1 MISSLFIAR
10 PRFAVVISLVITIA
24 GLIALGG
31 LPVAQFPEILPP
43 QVRVNAFFPGADAE
57 VVEQTV
63 AQPIEQQ
70 VIGVDDMIY
79 MESKSG
85 ADGSYALTIT
95 FAVGT
100 DADIATVNVQNRVS
114 AAEAQVP
121 PEVRAIGV
129 TTRKSSN
136 ALLQLIAIYDENR
149 EFDDIFIS
157 NFATINLVD
166 PISRIEG
173 VGDVLVLGAR
183 DYSMRVNLDVD
194 RMTSLGITPSDVV
207 GALRA
212 QNVQAAIGRVGAQP
226 MADDPELQL
235 NLLTQGRLSDPEEF
249 ADIVIR
255 ALPDGSFVRVGDVA
269 EVVLGARNSDVIGT
283 FNDQP
288 GVLLGIYQA
297 PGANALAI
305 AEAVSDTLERLKPRF
320 PGGLTYDVTYDLT
333 MFIEASID
341 ELRITLVQAFV
352 LVMIVVFI
360 FLGSWRATLVPL
372 AAVPVSLIG
381 AFALLLAFGFTLNT
395 ITLLALVLALGTV
408 VDDAI
413 VVVENVDRTLQ
424 ENPHLTPAQATEK
437 AMREITGP
445 VIATT
450 LVLLSVF
457 VPVAF
462 IPGITG
468 QMFQQFAVTVSV
480 AVVISSINALT
491 LSPALCAILLRAQTG
506 PRKGVMA
513 WISDRI
519 DATRDGYVK
528 AAGFMAR
535 KAVLGLGLLVAALA
549 ASGWLF
555 TAVPTGFLPDEDQ
568 GLFLVEIRL
577 PAGASVNRTDEAR
590 RAFVET
596 LRTLPGAENV
606 LSASGFSILDSQV
619 SSNSA
624 FAAVSLAPF
633 EDRTDPALSAF
644 AAIAETMRRGS
655 VFRDAQIF
663 AFNLPPILGLG
674 TGSGFEFMLN
684 DLEGRD
690 PADLAEVG
698 RGLMFAAAGDPRLG
712 PTFTTFNADT
722 PQLFIEIDRERLQ
735 TLGVTVTELF
745 QVLQGTFGAIYVNDF
760 NLFGRSWQVNVQA
773 RESDRRAIDDL
784 QRLHVRNRDGEM
796 VPFGAVATVE
806 ERLGPQ
812 SITRYNNFRSVRFIG
827 GAAPGVASG
836 TALDAMEETAAA
848 SLPPGFDY
856 EWTGTALQEREA
868 AGQTG
873 IILGFSILFAYLF
886 LVALYESWTVPVPV
900 MLYVAFGVAGALGAL
915 AFAGLA
921 FDLYGQIGLVI
932 LIALVTKNAI
942 LIVEFAKAR
951 REEGMGIVEAA
962 IDGGRARFRAVMMTG
977 LSFVAGIIP
986 LVIATGAAMVT
997 RRTVGTSVAG
1007 GMILATVVGVF
1018 AIPAMY
1024 VVFQSGREWVKAKLF
1039 AAPAEPPASDAPKP
1053 APEA

>member
-10 PRFAVVISLVITIA
+10 PRFAAVISIVITIA
-24 GLIALGG
+24 GLVALNG

-43 QVRVNAFFPGADAE
+43 QVRVQAFFPGADAE

-79 MESKSG
+79 MESLSG
-85 ADGSYALTIT
+85 ADGSYSLTVT
-95 FAVGT
+95 FEVGT
-100 DADIATVNVQNRVS
+100 DPDIATVNVQNRVS
-114 AAEAQVP
+114 AAESQVP
-121 PEVRAIGV
+121 AEVRAIGV

-136 ALLQLIAIYDENR
+136 ALLQLVSIFDENR

-166 PISRIEG
+166 PLSRIAG

-183 DYSMRVNLDVD
+183 DYSMRVNLDTD
-194 RMTSLGITPSDVV
+194 RMTSLGVTPADVV
-207 GALRA
+207 AALRA

-226 MADDPELQL
+226 MSEDPVLQL
-235 NLLTQGRLSDPEEF
+235 TMRTQGRLTDAQEF
-249 ADIVIR
+249 RDVVIR
-255 ALPDGSFVRVGDVA
+255 ALPDGSFVRVGDVSDV
-269 EVVLGARNSDVIGT
+269 ELGARNSDVIGT

-288 GVLLGIYQA
+288 GVVIGIYQA

-305 AEAVSDTLERLKPRF
+305 AQDVERTLEELSARF
-320 PGGLTYDVTYDLT
+320 PGGMTYDVTYDLT
-333 MFIEASID
+333 MFIDASIA
-341 ELRITLVQAFV
+341 ELQITLVQAFV

-360 FLGSWRATLVPL
+360 FLGSLRATLVPL

-381 AFALLLAFGFTLNT
+381 TFALLLAFGFTLNT

-413 VVVENVDRTLQ
+413 VVVENVDRNLQ
-424 ENPHLTPAQATEK
+424 ENPDLTPAQATEK
-437 AMREITGP
+437 AMNEITGP

-468 QMFQQFAVTVSV
+468 RMFQQFAVTVSV
-480 AVVISSINALT
+480 SVVISSINALT
-491 LSPALCAILLRAQTG
+491 LSPALCALLLRRQEG

-513 WISDRI
+513 WISNRI
-519 DATRDGYVK
+519 DDTRDGYVK
-528 AAGFMAR
+528 MAGFMAR
-535 KAVLGLGLLVAALA
+535 KAVLGMVLLVAALA

-555 TAVPTGFLPDEDQ
+555 GKVPTGFLPEEDQ
-568 GLFLVEIRL
+568 GAFLIEVRL
-577 PAGASVNRTDEAR
+577 PAGASVNRTEAA
-590 RAFVET
+590 RAEFVET
-596 LRTLPGAENV
+596 VRQLPGVVNTA
-606 LSASGFSILDSQV
+606 SASGFSIIDRQV

-624 FAAVSLAPF
+624 FVAVAMAPF
-633 EDRTDPALSAF
+633 EERSDPGLSALV
-644 AAIAETMRRGS
+644 AIAETMRQGAA
-655 VFRDAQIF
+655 FRDAQIF
-663 AFNLPPILGLG
+663 AFNLPPIIGLG

-698 RGLMFAAAGDPRLG
+698 RGLMFAANADPRLG
-712 PTFTTFNADT
+712 PTFTTFSADT

-735 TLGVTVTELF
+735 TLGVRVTDLF
-745 QVLQGTFGAIYVNDF
+745 QALQGTFGAIYVNDF

-773 RESDRRAIDDL
+773 RQADRGAIEDL
-784 QRLHVRNRDGEM
+784 QRVHVRNDRGEM
-796 VPFGAVATVE
+796 VPFGAVAQVRE
-806 ERLGPQ
+806 VLGPQ
-812 SITRYNNFRSVRFIG
+812 SISRYNNFRSVRYIG
-827 GAAPGVASG
+827 GPADGVASG
-836 TALDAMEETAAA
+836 TALDAMEEVAQAT
-848 SLPPGFDY
+848 LPPGFDY
-856 EWTGTALQEREA
+856 EWTGTALQERQA

-886 LVALYESWTVPVPV
+886 LVALYESWTIPVPV

-915 AFAGLA
+915 WIAGLA
-921 FDLYGQIGLVI
+921 FDLYGQIGIVI

-951 REEGMGIVEAA
+951 REEGQSITDAA
-962 IDGGRARFRAVMMTG
+962 IEAGRARFRAVMMTG

-986 LVIATGAAMVT
+986 LVVATGAAMVT
-997 RRTVGTSVAG
+997 RQTVGTSVAG

-1024 VVFQSGREWVKAKLF
+1024 VVFQSAREWLKAKLGM
-1039 AAPAEPPASDAPKP
+1039 A